1 MDKYLQM
8 FIAVLLLITK
18 RASSLHVQKWGW
30 VGWRIIQGAHTE
42 YSVIF
47 FVVIVQLLSGVRL
60 FMTPWSAAG
69 QAPLSST
76 ISQSL
81 LKFMS
86 IELQRLSNHL
96 ILFCPLLLL
105 PSIFPSIKVFSSE
118 SALHIRWPKYWS
130 FCISLSS
137 EYSGLISFRIDWYDL
152 LAVQGLLRVFSST
165 I

>member
-1 MDKYLQM
+1 MLHRFDPEIPELENYLKEDTMDKYLQM

-18 RASSLHVQKWGW
+18 SASSLHVQKWGW

-86 IELQRLSNHL
+86 IESVLLSNHF
-96 ILFCPLLLL
+96 ILCLPLLLL
-105 PSIFPSIKVFSSE
+105 PTKFPILEWVYIGWYAQTVKT
-118 SALHIRWPKYWS
+118 
-130 FCISLSS
+130 
-137 EYSGLISFRIDWYDL
+137 SGILE
-152 LAVQGLLRVFSST
+152 ANC
-165 I
+165 